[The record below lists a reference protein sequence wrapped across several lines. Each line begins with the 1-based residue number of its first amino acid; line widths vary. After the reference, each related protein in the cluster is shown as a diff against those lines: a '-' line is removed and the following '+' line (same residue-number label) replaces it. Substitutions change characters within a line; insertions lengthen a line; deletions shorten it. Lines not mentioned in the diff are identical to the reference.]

1 MEREIIRYRH
11 NVLNIDS
18 FASFA
23 GIRGGVNQNCKDV
36 YFVRALAHGD
46 NFTYDIDQMEVALQK
61 ALSEGNLFYKRIG
74 KLPRL
79 RDAQEIQCY
88 SSCYAKWTENHKK
101 NVVTKVS
108 ATDGS
113 LSHALGVA
121 LSRVLE
127 IYHRNR
133 PESNASMEKNFAVK
147 LLYWFDQVMGRDFP
161 RFWNEKRAVKI
172 VAENVTK
179 EQEYLFYYMVTLMGA
194 DALLVQREGD
204 IEGDALKSLSQ
215 AFAPQKIRQPAPTVA
230 AAPPQRKIS
239 QRKERTRP
247 QTVLRRQEKSFEEL
261 AQLAASVVM
270 IEVRDDSGEA
280 LSSGSGI
287 MIGKGGYILTNNHV
301 TSGGRFYSVRIE
313 EEERIYETDEMIK
326 YNPTLDL
333 AVIRIGRQLN
343 PIPVY
348 EGGEKL
354 VRGQKVV
361 AIGSPL
367 GLFNSVSDGIIS
379 GFRRIGDVD
388 MIQFTAPI
396 SHGSSGGALLN
407 MFGEVIGISTAGM
420 DRGQNLNLAVG
431 YEWIQM
437 FVKGFAE

>member
-11 NVLNIDS
+11 NVLNISS

-46 NFTYDIDQMEVALQK
+46 DYTYAINQMEEALQK
-61 ALSEGNLFYKRIG
+61 ASSEGNLFYKRIG
-74 KLPRL
+74 KLPQL
-79 RDAQEIQCY
+79 RDAQEIQYY
-88 SSCYAKWTENHKK
+88 SSCYVKWTENHKK
-101 NVVTKVS
+101 IATTKVS
-108 ATDGS
+108 TADGS
-113 LSHALGVA
+113 LARALGVA

-133 PESNASMEKNFAVK
+133 PKSSASMEKNFAVK
-147 LLYWFDQVMGRDFP
+147 LLYWFDQAMSLDFP
-161 RFWNEKRAVKI
+161 GFWNGKRSVKI

-179 EQEYLFYYMVTLMGA
+179 EQEYLFYYMLTLMGA
-194 DALLVQREGD
+194 DALLIQREGD
-204 IEGDALKSLSQ
+204 VESDALKSLSQ
-215 AFAPQKIRQPAPTVA
+215 PFTPQKIHPPAPTVSSS
-230 AAPPQRKIS
+230 PPQRKLS
-239 QRKERTRP
+239 QRKERSGP
-247 QTVLRRQEKSFEEL
+247 QTVFSRQEKSFEEL

-301 TSGGRFYSVRIE
+301 TSGGRFYAVRME

-326 YNPTLDL
+326 YNPALDL
-333 AVIRIGRQLN
+333 AIIRIGRQLK

-348 EGGEKL
+348 QGKERL

-437 FVKGFAE
+437 FVKGFAG